1 MSAAAVVLPLWSPAV
16 ERRLI
21 RRAARRRSRHRPRC
35 RECRRQ
41 ISDAIS
47 LRFRLGSGCRRK
59 LGITGRRLQLGRMPR
74 VRDPG
79 HILGQLDLLDL
90 EIERTYEQWAA

>member
-1 MSAAAVVLPLWSPAV
+1 MSSAVVLTLWSAAAEHLM
-16 ERRLI
+16 I
-21 RRAARRRSRHRPRC
+21 RRVARRVARRRHRC
-35 RECRRQ
+35 RECRRP

-47 LRFRLGSGCRRK
+47 LRFRLGSGCRRR

-79 HILGQLDLLDL
+79 HIPGQLDLLTL